1 MTIAEQL
8 NIKDFPFF
16 INNDMQK
23 EIYREMSNGWWYK
36 REFDDKK
43 REIFQILSMYI
54 QSVKDIMFR
63 FIDFHKNNSKQKT
76 EKGLI
81 EGLYSILNEI
91 NPLIEYVNELLDN
104 ISKTYQ
110 CVTYQISIPEKKYN
124 RNDIILVNINK
135 KKGYDEK

>member
-43 REIFQILSMYI
+43 REIYFEASHGYWCKREFDERGKVIYYE
-54 QSVKDIMFR
+54 
-63 FIDFHKNNSKQKT
+63 NSDGT
-76 EKGLI
+76 I
-81 EGLYSILNEI
+81 
-91 NPLIEYVNELLDN
+91 
-104 ISKTYQ
+104 
-110 CVTYQISIPEKKYN
+110 
-124 RNDIILVNINK
+124 RNK
-135 KKGYDEK
+135 KLPEYTMEELVDKLGHNFKIKK